1 MPMKDQLSILLYK
14 AKLFAFS
21 ETKGKPGAS
30 RILAHDDY
38 DQNEHILSSRLDT
51 SISWRCSEVPR
62 PELAVGG
69 L

>member
-1 MPMKDQLSILLYK
+1 MPTKDQLLILLYR

-21 ETKGKPGAS
+21 ESKGKPEAS

-38 DQNEHILSSRLDT
+38 DQNENILSSRLDT
-51 SISWRCSEVPR
+51 SVSWRHSEVPGL
-62 PELAVGG
+62 ELAVAG